1 MVSSSHDIFTGR
13 ANQDAMGWACG
24 KVQRNAYRISVWK
37 PEETLPLGRHGRGGR
52 SEDNIKMGLK

>member
-1 MVSSSHDIFTGR
+1 
-13 ANQDAMGWACG
+13 MGWACG